1 MADYRDNPF
10 RSGQVAGH
18 TMDADIDQG
27 LRSYMLRVYNYMAL
41 ALAVTG
47 IAALGTATIAQGNP
61 AVAQLLYGSAFRYVI
76 MFSPL
81 AFVMV
86 MSFGINKLSYG
97 ALQATFWAFAAVM
110 GISISSIF
118 LVFTGASITQ
128 TFFVTAASFGALSLY
143 GYTTKRDLSG
153 MGSFLIMGLFGL
165 IIASIVNIF
174 LASSAMQFAIS
185 VIGVLIF
192 AGLTAYDTQ
201 RIKSMYD
208 YVANDETMMGRTA
221 IMGALSLYLN
231 FINMFMFLLSFLG
244 NRE

>member
-1 MADYRDNPF
+1 MADYQENRVNYGSAT
-10 RSGQVAGH
+10 RAGVEY
-18 TMDADIDQG
+18 DAG
-27 LRSYMLRVYNYMAL
+27 LRSYMLGIYNYMAL

-47 IAALGTATIAQGNP
+47 LAALGTAYFAATNP
-61 AVAQLLYGSAFRYVI
+61 AVAQALYASPLRYVI
-76 MFSPL
+76 MFAPL

-86 MSFGINKLSYG
+86 MSFGINRLSTG

-110 GISISSIF
+110 GVSISWIF
-118 LVFTGASITQ
+118 MVFTGSSIVQ
-128 TFFVTAASFGALSLY
+128 TFFVTAAAFAGLSLY
-143 GYTTKRDLSG
+143 GYTTKRSLSG
-153 MGSFLIMGLFGL
+153 MGSFLVMGVIGL

-174 LASSAMQFAIS
+174 LASSALSFAIS

-201 RIKSMYD
+201 RLKMEYNM
-208 YVANDETMMGRTA
+208 VAGNAAVMARAT

-231 FINMFMFLLSFLG
+231 FINMFMFLLQFLG